1 MFESILDFIHYPFL
15 TRALITTVF
24 LAMTCGLLS
33 PIVIAKRYAFVGSA
47 VSHSTLLGLAI
58 GIYFGGSDSSMTLFF
73 WTLIITLI
81 LSLFLAKSTWR
92 QALPSD
98 TLIGLF
104 FTATMGL
111 GTLVHALS
119 TRSSGDLLSYLF
131 GNVLLLTDTDV
142 IIAIIVS
149 LLIIPLILI
158 PWKSWLMS
166 TYDEDFAIISGVPAK
181 ALHYIFTIALTA
193 LIVSAIKVSGTVLV
207 NALLLTPGFFALRFA
222 RSLKS
227 TFILSVIYS
236 LATALFGLVLANF
249 LETPSGATLAVT
261 QVAILMAAILITKI
275 TKKA

>member
-1 MFESILDFIHYPFL
+1 MIESFSDFIHYPFL
-15 TRALITTVF
+15 TRALIATIF
-24 LAMTCGLLS
+24 LALTCGLLS
-33 PIVIAKRYAFVGSA
+33 PLVIAKRYAFVGSA

-58 GIYFGGSDSSMTLFF
+58 GIYFGGSDSSLTLFF

-81 LSLFLAKSTWR
+81 LSMFLAKSTWR

-142 IIAIIVS
+142 MIAVIVS
-149 LLIIPLILI
+149 LLIIPLIVI
-158 PWKSWLMS
+158 PLKSWLLS

-181 ALHYIFTIALTA
+181 ALHYVFTIALTA

-222 RSLKS
+222 RSLRAS
-227 TFILSVIYS
+227 FTLSVS
-236 LATALFGLVLANF
+236 FSVLSALLGLVLANY

-261 QVAILMAAILITKI
+261 QVALLMVAIFISKFKRLI
-275 TKKA
+275 